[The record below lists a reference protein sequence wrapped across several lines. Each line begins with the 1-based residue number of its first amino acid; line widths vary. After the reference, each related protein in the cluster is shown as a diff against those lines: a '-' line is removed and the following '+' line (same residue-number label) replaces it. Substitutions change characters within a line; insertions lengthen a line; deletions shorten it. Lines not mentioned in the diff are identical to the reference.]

1 MRVFMKERMLEESV
15 KGYEQYR
22 QKAGLLPMTRA
33 QRAGAAA
40 HRERILEKY
49 RMKDGISRIELWQA
63 VRQYRSLSCSQCED
77 ILFRAANSA
86 LISAD
91 GAAYSRNFF
100 VPALFE
106 KMVVDAKDVFAV
118 GISASYKVSLKPREV
133 ILCAVFTN
141 DPYVP
146 VFPIVFEGAVEN
158 PKNLKGRK
166 TLRRVSM
173 LLKRMCPN
181 LAYPVEDMEELRRII
196 RSEPLVRGSVDKAF
210 MLEKLSEASLRLG
223 IFDTTQM
230 PAELP
235 SRSAAMLDA
244 YGYIQDR
251 EIDGI
256 LRMEGRAG
264 GRFWE
269 RQVNRIAQQAA

>member
-146 VFPIVFEGAVEN
+146 VFPIPSSPATKQSVQTSAVVVF
-158 PKNLKGRK
+158 
-166 TLRRVSM
+166 RRTFLNSQ
-173 LLKRMCPN
+173 
-181 LAYPVEDMEELRRII
+181 YE
-196 RSEPLVRGSVDKAF
+196 
-210 MLEKLSEASLRLG
+210 
-223 IFDTTQM
+223 
-230 PAELP
+230 
-235 SRSAAMLDA
+235 
-244 YGYIQDR
+244 
-251 EIDGI
+251 
-256 LRMEGRAG
+256 
-264 GRFWE
+264 
-269 RQVNRIAQQAA
+269 